1 MVTNKIKVSDKILKL
16 YLKIQNEY
24 FLIIASAYQV
34 VESRKMS
41 MILIIALLY
50 IKLLTSYFSGYIVL

>member
-50 IKLLTSYFSGYIVL
+50 VKLLTSYFSGCIVL